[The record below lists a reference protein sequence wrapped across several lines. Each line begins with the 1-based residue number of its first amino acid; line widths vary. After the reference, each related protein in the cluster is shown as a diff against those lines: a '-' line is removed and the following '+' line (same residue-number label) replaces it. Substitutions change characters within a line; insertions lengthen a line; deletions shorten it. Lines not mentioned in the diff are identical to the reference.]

1 MTENALSSLVDRLD
15 IIELTAKYAYRL
27 DTRQIDLLMELWSD
41 ESPVFDEEDFGLG
54 KATGK
59 DEIRHHFEVD
69 IYGQMEN
76 LCHLTTNHVINEISG
91 TRASGTC
98 TVFAQGDV
106 RAGGTS
112 RATAYYQDQYVRENG
127 TWKFASRKVIPLT
140 RPEAG
145 NFQLPADGAGPAD
158 RTAATA

>member
-1 MTENALSSLVDRLD
+1 MTEKTLSWLVNRLE
-15 IIELTAKYAYRL
+15 IIELTAKYAYLL

-41 ESPVFDEEDFGLG
+41 ASPVFDEEDFGLG

-59 DEIRHHFEVD
+59 DQIRHHFEVD

-76 LCHLTTNHVINEISG
+76 LCHLTTNHVVNEILES
-91 TRASGTC
+91 RASGTC

-112 RATAYYQDQYVRENG
+112 RATAYYKDQYVHENG
-127 TWKFASRKVIPLT
+127 MWKFSSRKVIPLT

-145 NFQLPADGAGPAD
+145 NFQLPAGNAG
-158 RTAATA
+158 

>member
-1 MTENALSSLVDRLD
+1 MANRLE
-15 IIELTAKYAYRL
+15 IIELTAKYAHRL

-59 DEIRHHFEVD
+59 DEIRRHFEVD

-91 TRASGTC
+91 STASGTC

-112 RATAYYQDQYVRENG
+112 RATAYYRDQYVHENG
-127 TWKFASRKVIPLT
+127 VWKFSSRKVIPLT
-140 RPEAG
+140 RPKVG
-145 NFQLPADGAGPAD
+145 NFQFPDEAETAD
-158 RTAATA
+158 RVATP